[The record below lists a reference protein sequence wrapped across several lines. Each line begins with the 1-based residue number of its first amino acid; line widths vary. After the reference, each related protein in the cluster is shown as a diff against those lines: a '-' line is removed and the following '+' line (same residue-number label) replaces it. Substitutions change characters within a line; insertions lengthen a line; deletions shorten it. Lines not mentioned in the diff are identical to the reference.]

1 MRKRKAG
8 RYCLHAAIVI
18 EVNELRLGN
27 QLQTLRE
34 EQKMSQE
41 EVAKQ
46 VGVSVQNIHKW
57 ENNQSYPEIQHLL
70 KLGDI
75 YGTTI
80 DEFIKKDAAL
90 QNRINIREEE
100 KEDDDELLHPGF
112 YIGIGI
118 MFLGTLLSLVIGN
131 LMIMM
136 VSNIAGMLIT
146 CFYKD
151 ILKLLKDVKKDFYEQ
166 G

>member
-1 MRKRKAG
+1 M
-8 RYCLHAAIVI
+8 
-18 EVNELRLGN
+18 RLGN
-27 QLQTLRE
+27 QLQKLRE

-57 ENNQSYPEIQHLL
+57 ENNQVYPEIQHLL

-80 DEFIKKDAAL
+80 DEFIKSDAAL
-90 QNRINIREEE
+90 QSRINIREEE
-100 KEDDDELLHPGF
+100 KEDDDELFHPGF

-118 MFLGTLLSLVIGN
+118 MFLGTFLSLIIGN

-136 VSNIAGMLIT
+136 VTNIAGMLIA
-146 CFYKD
+146 CFYKG
-151 ILKLLKDVKKDFYEQ
+151 ILKLLRDIKKDFYEQ

>member
-1 MRKRKAG
+1 M
-8 RYCLHAAIVI
+8 
-18 EVNELRLGN
+18 RLGN
-27 QLQTLRE
+27 QLQKLRE

-57 ENNQSYPEIQHLL
+57 ENNQGYPEIQHLL

-80 DEFIKKDAAL
+80 DEFIKSDAAL
-90 QNRINIREEE
+90 QSRINIREEE

-118 MFLGTLLSLVIGN
+118 MFLGTLLSLIIGN
-131 LMIMM
+131 LTITM
-136 VSNIAGMLIT
+136 VTNITGMLIA
-146 CFYKD
+146 CFYKG
-151 ILKLLKDVKKDFYEQ
+151 ILKLLRDIKKDFYEQ

>member
-1 MRKRKAG
+1 M
-8 RYCLHAAIVI
+8 
-18 EVNELRLGN
+18 NELRLGN
-27 QLQTLRE
+27 QLEKLRE

-57 ENNQSYPEIQHLL
+57 ENNQSYPGIQHLL

-80 DEFIKKDAAL
+80 DEFIKSDATL
-90 QNRINIREEE
+90 QSRINIIEEE

-118 MFLGTLLSLVIGN
+118 MFLGTFLSLIIGN
-131 LMIMM
+131 LTIMM
-136 VSNIAGMLIT
+136 VTNIAGMLIT
-146 CFYKD
+146 CFYKN

>member
-1 MRKRKAG
+1 M
-8 RYCLHAAIVI
+8 
-18 EVNELRLGN
+18 RLGN
-27 QLQTLRE
+27 QLQKLRE
-34 EQKMSQE
+34 EQKMSEE

-57 ENNQSYPEIQHLL
+57 ENNQGYPEIQHLL

-80 DEFIKKDAAL
+80 DEFIKSDAAL
-90 QNRINIREEE
+90 QSRINIREEE
-100 KEDDDELLHPGF
+100 KEDDNELLHPGF

-118 MFLGTLLSLVIGN
+118 MFLGTLLSLIIGN
-131 LMIMM
+131 LTITM
-136 VSNIAGMLIT
+136 VINIAGMLIA
-146 CFYKD
+146 CFYKG
-151 ILKLLKDVKKDFYEQ
+151 ILKLLRDIKKDFYEQ

>member
-1 MRKRKAG
+1 M
-8 RYCLHAAIVI
+8 
-18 EVNELRLGN
+18 RLGN
-27 QLQTLRE
+27 QLQKLRE
-34 EQKMSQE
+34 EQKMSQK

-46 VGVSVQNIHKW
+46 LNVSVQHIHKW
-57 ENNQSYPEIQHLL
+57 EHNQSYPEIQHLL

-90 QNRINIREEE
+90 QNKINISEEE

-118 MFLGTLLSLVIGN
+118 MFLGTFLSLIIGN

-136 VSNIAGMLIT
+136 VTNIAGMLIT
-146 CFYKD
+146 CFYKE

>member
-1 MRKRKAG
+1 
-8 RYCLHAAIVI
+8 
-18 EVNELRLGN
+18 
-27 QLQTLRE
+27 
-34 EQKMSQE
+34 MSQKE
-41 EVAKQ
+41 AAKQ
-46 VGVSVQNIHKW
+46 LNVSVQHIHKW
-57 ENNQSYPEIQHLL
+57 EHNQSYPEIQHLL

-80 DEFIKKDAAL
+80 DEFIKKDATL
-90 QNRINIREEE
+90 QNKINISEEE

-118 MFLGTLLSLVIGN
+118 MFLGTFLSLIIGN

-136 VSNIAGMLIT
+136 VTNIAGMLIT
-146 CFYKD
+146 CFYKE

>member
-1 MRKRKAG
+1 M
-8 RYCLHAAIVI
+8 
-18 EVNELRLGN
+18 NELRLGN
-27 QLQTLRE
+27 QLEKLRE

-57 ENNQSYPEIQHLL
+57 ENNQSYPGIQHLL

-75 YGTTI
+75 FGTTI
-80 DEFIKKDAAL
+80 DEFIKSDAAL
-90 QNRINIREEE
+90 QNKINISEEE

-118 MFLGTLLSLVIGN
+118 MFLGTFLSLIIGN
-131 LMIMM
+131 LTITM
-136 VSNIAGMLIT
+136 VTNIAGMLII
-146 CFYKD
+146 CFYKE
-151 ILKLLKDVKKDFYEQ
+151 ILKLLKDIKKDFYEQ

>member
-1 MRKRKAG
+1 M
-8 RYCLHAAIVI
+8 VT

-34 EQKMSQE
+34 EQKISPE

-80 DEFIKKDAAL
+80 DEFIKSDAAL

-100 KEDDDELLHPGF
+100 KADDDELLHPGF

-118 MFLGTLLSLVIGN
+118 MFLGTFLSLIIGN

-136 VSNIAGMLIT
+136 VTNIAGMLIT

>member
-1 MRKRKAG
+1 M
-8 RYCLHAAIVI
+8 
-18 EVNELRLGN
+18 NELRLGN
-27 QLQTLRE
+27 QLQKLRE
-34 EQKMSQE
+34 EQKMSQK

-46 VGVSVQNIHKW
+46 LNVSVQHIHKW
-57 ENNQSYPEIQHLL
+57 EHNQSYPEIQHLL

-90 QNRINIREEE
+90 QNKINISEEE

-118 MFLGTLLSLVIGN
+118 MFLGTFLSLIIGN

-136 VSNIAGMLIT
+136 VTNIAGMLIT

>member
-1 MRKRKAG
+1 M
-8 RYCLHAAIVI
+8 VT

-27 QLQTLRE
+27 QLQKLRE
-34 EQKMSQE
+34 EQKMSQK

-46 VGVSVQNIHKW
+46 LNVSVQHIHKW
-57 ENNQSYPEIQHLL
+57 EHNQSYPEIQHLL

-90 QNRINIREEE
+90 QNKINISEEE

-118 MFLGTLLSLVIGN
+118 MFLGTFLSLIIGN

-136 VSNIAGMLIT
+136 VTNIAGMLIT

>member
-1 MRKRKAG
+1 
-8 RYCLHAAIVI
+8 
-18 EVNELRLGN
+18 VNELRLGN
-27 QLQTLRE
+27 QLEKLRE

-90 QNRINIREEE
+90 QNKINISEEE

-118 MFLGTLLSLVIGN
+118 MFLGTFLSLIIGN

-136 VSNIAGMLIT
+136 VTNIAGMLIT

>member
-1 MRKRKAG
+1 M
-8 RYCLHAAIVI
+8 VT
-18 EVNELRLGN
+18 EVNQLRLGN

-34 EQKMSQE
+34 EQKMSPE

-57 ENNQSYPEIQHLL
+57 KNNQSYPEIQHLL

-75 YGTTI
+75 YGTPI
-80 DEFIKKDAAL
+80 DEFIKSDAAL

-118 MFLGTLLSLVIGN
+118 MFLGTFLSLIIGN

-136 VSNIAGMLIT
+136 VTNIAGMLIA

-151 ILKLLKDVKKDFYEQ
+151 ILKLLRDIKKDFYEQ

>member
-1 MRKRKAG
+1 M
-8 RYCLHAAIVI
+8 
-18 EVNELRLGN
+18 GN
-27 QLQTLRE
+27 QLKKLRE

-46 VGVSVQNIHKW
+46 VGVSVQHIHKW
-57 ENNQSYPEIQHLL
+57 EHNQSYPEIQHLL

-75 YGTTI
+75 YETTI
-80 DEFIKKDAAL
+80 DEFIKNDAAL
-90 QNRINIREEE
+90 QNRINIWEEE

-118 MFLGTLLSLVIGN
+118 MFLGTLLSLIIGN
-131 LMIMM
+131 LTITM
-136 VSNIAGMLIT
+136 VTNIVGMLIA
-146 CFYKD
+146 CFYKG
-151 ILKLLKDVKKDFYEQ
+151 ILKLLQDVKKDFYEQ

>member
-1 MRKRKAG
+1 M
-8 RYCLHAAIVI
+8 
-18 EVNELRLGN
+18 NELSLGN
-27 QLQTLRE
+27 QLEKLRE

-57 ENNQSYPEIQHLL
+57 ENNQSYPGIQHLL

-80 DEFIKKDAAL
+80 DEFIKSDATL
-90 QNRINIREEE
+90 QSRINIIEEE
-100 KEDDDELLHPGF
+100 KEDDDELLYPGF

-118 MFLGTLLSLVIGN
+118 MFLGTFLSLIIGN
-131 LMIMM
+131 LTITM
-136 VSNIAGMLIT
+136 VTNIAGMLII
-146 CFYKD
+146 CFYKE
-151 ILKLLKDVKKDFYEQ
+151 ILKLLQDIKKDFYEQ

>member
-1 MRKRKAG
+1 M
-8 RYCLHAAIVI
+8 
-18 EVNELRLGN
+18 
-27 QLQTLRE
+27 QTLRE
-34 EQKMSQE
+34 EQKMSPE

-80 DEFIKKDAAL
+80 DEFIKSDAAL

-100 KEDDDELLHPGF
+100 KADDDELLHPGF

-118 MFLGTLLSLVIGN
+118 MFLGTFLSLIIGN

-136 VSNIAGMLIT
+136 VTNIAGMLIT

>member
-1 MRKRKAG
+1 
-8 RYCLHAAIVI
+8 
-18 EVNELRLGN
+18 LRLGN
-27 QLQTLRE
+27 QLQKLRE
-34 EQKMSQE
+34 EQKMSQK

-46 VGVSVQNIHKW
+46 LNVSVQHIHKW
-57 ENNQSYPEIQHLL
+57 EHNQSYPEIQHLL

-90 QNRINIREEE
+90 QNKINISEEE

-118 MFLGTLLSLVIGN
+118 MFLGTFLSLIIGN
-131 LMIMM
+131 LIIMM
-136 VSNIAGMLIT
+136 VTNIAGMLIT

>member
-1 MRKRKAG
+1 MAKTKRRTKNVG
-8 RYCLHAAIVI
+8 
-18 EVNELRLGN
+18 
-27 QLQTLRE
+27 
-34 EQKMSQE
+34 K

-57 ENNQSYPEIQHLL
+57 ENNQGYPEIQHLL

-80 DEFIKKDAAL
+80 DEFIKSDAAL
-90 QNRINIREEE
+90 QSRINIREEE

-118 MFLGTLLSLVIGN
+118 MFLGTLLSLIIGN
-131 LMIMM
+131 LTITM
-136 VSNIAGMLIT
+136 VTNIAGMLIA
-146 CFYKD
+146 CFYKG
-151 ILKLLKDVKKDFYEQ
+151 ILKLLRDIKKDFYEQ

>member
-1 MRKRKAG
+1 M
-8 RYCLHAAIVI
+8 
-18 EVNELRLGN
+18 RLGN
-27 QLQTLRE
+27 QLEKLRE

-57 ENNQSYPEIQHLL
+57 ENNQSYPGIQHLL

-80 DEFIKKDAAL
+80 DEFIKSDATL
-90 QNRINIREEE
+90 QSRINIIEEE

-118 MFLGTLLSLVIGN
+118 MFLGTFLSLIIGN
-131 LMIMM
+131 LTIMM
-136 VSNIAGMLIT
+136 VTNIAGMLIT
-146 CFYKD
+146 CFYKN

>member
-1 MRKRKAG
+1 M
-8 RYCLHAAIVI
+8 
-18 EVNELRLGN
+18 RLGN

-34 EQKMSQE
+34 EQKMSEE
-41 EVAKQ
+41 EVAEQ
-46 VGVSVQNIHKW
+46 LSVSVQHIHKW
-57 ENNQSYPEIQHLL
+57 EHNQSYPEIQHLL

-90 QNRINIREEE
+90 QNKINISEEE
-100 KEDDDELLHPGF
+100 KEDDDELFHPGF

-118 MFLGTLLSLVIGN
+118 MFLGTLLSLIIGN
-131 LMIMM
+131 LTITM
-136 VSNIAGMLIT
+136 VTNIAGMLIA
-146 CFYKD
+146 CFYKG
-151 ILKLLKDVKKDFYEQ
+151 ILKLLQDIKKDFYEQ

>member
-1 MRKRKAG
+1 M
-8 RYCLHAAIVI
+8 
-18 EVNELRLGN
+18 NELRLGN
-27 QLQTLRE
+27 QLQKLRE

-41 EVAKQ
+41 EVAEQ
-46 VGVSVQNIHKW
+46 LSVSVQHIHKW

-80 DEFIKKDAAL
+80 YEFIKKDAAL
-90 QNRINIREEE
+90 QNRINIIEEEIEEE
-100 KEDDDELLHPGF
+100 KEDDDELFHPGF

-118 MFLGTLLSLVIGN
+118 MFLGTLLSLAIGN
-131 LMIMM
+131 LTITM
-136 VSNIAGMLIT
+136 VTNIAGMLIT
-146 CFYKD
+146 CFYKN

>member
-1 MRKRKAG
+1 M
-8 RYCLHAAIVI
+8 
-18 EVNELRLGN
+18 RLGN
-27 QLQTLRE
+27 QLEKLRE
-34 EQKMSQE
+34 EQKISQE
-41 EVAKQ
+41 EAAKQ
-46 VGVSVQNIHKW
+46 VGVSVQHIHKW

-80 DEFIKKDAAL
+80 DEFIKSDAAL

-100 KEDDDELLHPGF
+100 KEDDDELFHPGF

-118 MFLGTLLSLVIGN
+118 MFLGTFLSLIIGN

-136 VSNIAGMLIT
+136 VTNIAGMLIT

-166 G
+166 E

>member
-1 MRKRKAG
+1 
-8 RYCLHAAIVI
+8 
-18 EVNELRLGN
+18 LRLGN
-27 QLQTLRE
+27 QLEKLRE
-34 EQKMSQE
+34 EQKISQE
-41 EVAKQ
+41 EAAKQ
-46 VGVSVQNIHKW
+46 VGVSVQHIHKW

-80 DEFIKKDAAL
+80 DEFIKSDAAL

-118 MFLGTLLSLVIGN
+118 MFLGTFLSLVIGN
-131 LMIMM
+131 LTITM
-136 VSNIAGMLIT
+136 VTNIAGMLIV
-146 CFYKD
+146 CFYKG
-151 ILKLLKDVKKDFYEQ
+151 ILKLLQDIKKDFYEQ

>member
-1 MRKRKAG
+1 M
-8 RYCLHAAIVI
+8 
-18 EVNELRLGN
+18 RLGN

>member
-1 MRKRKAG
+1 M
-8 RYCLHAAIVI
+8 
-18 EVNELRLGN
+18 NELRLGN
-27 QLQTLRE
+27 QLQKLRE

-41 EVAKQ
+41 EAAKQ
-46 VGVSVQNIHKW
+46 VGVSVQHIHKW

-75 YGTTI
+75 YRTTI

-90 QNRINIREEE
+90 QNRINIIEEEIEEE
-100 KEDDDELLHPGF
+100 KEDDDELFHPGF

-118 MFLGTLLSLVIGN
+118 MFLGTLLSVAIGN
-131 LMIMM
+131 LTITM
-136 VSNIAGMLIT
+136 VTNIAGMLIA
-146 CFYKD
+146 CFYKG
-151 ILKLLKDVKKDFYEQ
+151 ILKLLQDIKKDFYEQ

>member
-1 MRKRKAG
+1 M
-8 RYCLHAAIVI
+8 
-18 EVNELRLGN
+18 RLGN
-27 QLQTLRE
+27 QLQKLRE

-57 ENNQSYPEIQHLL
+57 ENNQSYPEIRHLL

-80 DEFIKKDAAL
+80 DEFIKNDAAL

-118 MFLGTLLSLVIGN
+118 MFLGTFLSLIIGN
-131 LMIMM
+131 LTITM
-136 VSNIAGMLIT
+136 VTNIAGMLIT

>member
-1 MRKRKAG
+1 M
-8 RYCLHAAIVI
+8 
-18 EVNELRLGN
+18 RLGN

-34 EQKMSQE
+34 EQKMSPE

-80 DEFIKKDAAL
+80 DEFIKSDAAL

-100 KEDDDELLHPGF
+100 KADDDELLHPGF

-118 MFLGTLLSLVIGN
+118 MFLGTFLSLIIGN

-136 VSNIAGMLIT
+136 VTNIAGMLIT